1 MPLLNINPTRFEK
14 PYILL
19 ILGIFIV
26 VTSTFAISSGVLD
39 NLKTTNTGEPPSLT
53 VEVNT
58 LDEAITDLRGIG
70 CNIIESVVIKA
81 RSKEALTMLY
91 RYEEF
96 RSIAYRKA
104 MVFKVPTLGATT
116 LVTSDEDDNYH
127 S

>member
-39 NLKTTNTGEPPSLT
+39 NLKTTNTDEPPSLT

-58 LDEAITDLRGIG
+58 LDEAITDLRHRLQYHRIRRHQ
-70 CNIIESVVIKA
+70 S
-81 RSKEALTMLY
+81 
-91 RYEEF
+91 EE
-96 RSIAYRKA
+96 
-104 MVFKVPTLGATT
+104 
-116 LVTSDEDDNYH
+116 
-127 S
+127 